1 MNPEESMDNNQN
13 NGKNIVIC
21 CDGTGNEYGDNNTNV
36 VKLFSLIE
44 KDPKKQIAYYDPGVG
59 TFGAPGAWTKV
70 AKVYTKI
77 LGLAFSYGITKNIED
92 AYEYLMDKY
101 EKGDKV
107 YLFGF
112 SRGAYTVRALAGML
126 NKCGLLE
133 KGSNN
138 LIPYASRMYR
148 KGKPDV
154 AAGFKK
160 TFSRV
165 CKPHFVGV
173 WDTVKSVGLFIPR
186 KFPNAKLNPD
196 VANGYHALSIDEQRS
211 KFRPNL
217 WDKVDSSQTVDSDQ
231 AIEQVWFAGV
241 HSDVGGYYKE
251 AGLSNI
257 ALKWMLSRA
266 FHCGLK
272 IDKQRIDEIAVD
284 HKDKLHNSLLPF
296 FWILGWW
303 RRKIVDKEKYEIPCI
318 HESVYKRVE
327 DNVDKY
333 NPKNL
338 PSKGNVKIVN

>member
-1 MNPEESMDNNQN
+1 MDSNKENV
-13 NGKNIVIC
+13 KNIIIC

-59 TFGAPGAWTKV
+59 TFGVPGAWTKI
-70 AKVYTKI
+70 AKAFTRI

-101 EKGDKV
+101 EKGDTV

-148 KGKPDV
+148 KDNPDA

-160 TFSRV
+160 TFSRE

-186 KFPNAKLNPD
+186 KFPNTKLNKD

-211 KFRPNL
+211 KFQPNL
-217 WDKVDSSQTVDSDQ
+217 WDKALPGQT
-231 AIEQVWFAGV
+231 IEQVWFAGV
-241 HSDVGGYYKE
+241 HSDIGGYYKE
-251 AGLSNI
+251 DGLSNI
-257 ALKWMLSRA
+257 TLKWMLLKA
-266 FHCGLK
+266 FHCGLLIDIKK
-272 IDKQRIDEIAVD
+272 IESITVN

-296 FWILGWW
+296 YWILGWW
-303 RRKIVDKEKYEIPCI
+303 RRKVVDKEKYELPSI
-318 HESVYKRVE
+318 HKSVYKRIAE
-327 DNVDKY
+327 CDDYQPSNV
-333 NPKNL
+333 
-338 PSKGNVKIVN
+338 PSEEEARIIE